1 MSNMSRM
8 TLVLLLSKRSTRS
21 RILKIK
27 TSRSGIVVSSSELDV
42 WVPTWLALV
51 LVVGLVTGGGVV
63 LDEWAINAS
72 DKL

>member
-8 TLVLLLSKRSTRS
+8 TLVLLLSKRSTKS

-27 TSRSGIVVSSSELDV
+27 TSRSGIVLSSSELDV
-42 WVPTWLALV
+42 WVPTWLAL
-51 LVVGLVTGGGVV
+51 LFVVGHVTGGGVV

>member
-27 TSRSGIVVSSSELDV
+27 TSRSGIVLSSSELDV

-51 LVVGLVTGGGVV
+51 LVFGLVTGGGVV

>member
-63 LDEWAINAS
+63 AEEWAI
-72 DKL
+72 KVL

>member
-8 TLVLLLSKRSTRS
+8 TLVLLLSKRSTKS

-27 TSRSGIVVSSSELDV
+27 TSRSGIVLSSSELDV

-51 LVVGLVTGGGVV
+51 FVVGPVTGGGVV

>member
-8 TLVLLLSKRSTRS
+8 TLVLLLSKRSTKS

-27 TSRSGIVVSSSELDV
+27 TSRSGIVLSSSELDV
-42 WVPTWLALV
+42 WVPTWLAL
-51 LVVGLVTGGGVV
+51 LFVGGHVTGGGVV

>member
-27 TSRSGIVVSSSELDV
+27 TSRSGIVLSSSELDV